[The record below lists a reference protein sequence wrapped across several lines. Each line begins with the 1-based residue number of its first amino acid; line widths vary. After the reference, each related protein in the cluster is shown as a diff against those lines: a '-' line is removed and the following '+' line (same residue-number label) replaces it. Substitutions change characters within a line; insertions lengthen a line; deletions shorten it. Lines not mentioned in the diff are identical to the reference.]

1 MPAVPADLSIKA
13 RWIVPMTGRDE
24 VLDHHTLVMRD
35 GRILDVLPT
44 AAASE
49 RYEPRVALERPVHL
63 VMPGLV
69 NALTHIGSRGAA
81 PETRNSR
88 PSGAAVHRE
97 HAESRHHLLLRH
109 RLLSRAMRRSSPLR
123 RGCAR

>member
-49 RYEPRVALERPVHL
+49 IYEPRVALERPAHL
-63 VMPGLV
+63 VLPGFV

-81 PETRNSR
+81 AGNPPIPE
-88 PSGAAVHRE
+88 P
-97 HAESRHHLLLRH
+97 
-109 RLLSRAMRRSSPLR
+109 M
-123 RGCAR
+123 RGCCALRTC